1 MKNKVAAPFR
11 KISFEIHFGKG
22 LTESE
27 TLFDALRQYCDDH
40 KIVKDG
46 KEMKISGTSGWKE
59 LIVSD
64 AKTGEV
70 IVEKKFYKSEF
81 AGMMRDPLY
90 RPHILDIT
98 EAALT
103 RTVEQQKADQYA
115 AGEVDEDGYVIPAET
130 PQTAKKEA

>member
-1 MKNKVAAPFR
+1 
-11 KISFEIHFGKG
+11 
-22 LTESE
+22 
-27 TLFDALRQYCDDH
+27 
-40 KIVKDG
+40 
-46 KEMKISGTSGWKE
+46 MKISGTSGWKE